1 MDGMTFY
8 LYGFP
13 LLLAAALVSLF
24 LTVYRDKALPN
35 PHCLGLGCLANYSL
49 ANLFFVWTWES
60 AVQWR
65 EGLLIIST
73 TLVLILTISQVIY
86 AIKIRR
92 SGTQR
97 WLSILL
103 LGAFVFLNL
112 PITLICL
119 FRSPSSG

>member
-1 MDGMTFY
+1 MDGLTFY

-24 LTVYRDKALPN
+24 LTVYRDRNLPN
-35 PHCLGLGCLANYSL
+35 AHWMGLACLVNYSL

-73 TLVLILTISQVIY
+73 ALVLVLTVSQVFY
-86 AIKIRR
+86 SIKIRR
-92 SGTQR
+92 SGTQS
-97 WLSILL
+97 WFSILL
-103 LGAFVFLNL
+103 IGAFVLLNL
-112 PITLICL
+112 PIILISL
-119 FRSPSSG
+119 FRSPASG